1 MDVQALWR
9 RLKAFGRAPGPT
21 PASAGAPVSA
31 HDAPPTGS
39 AVPPGLEATP
49 GIIRL
54 YEQVGPRYPWYVS
67 IVSVLGSFA
76 TLLTATIVN
85 VAIPDIMGSLGMTM
99 DEAQTLVSAFLA
111 AGTVT
116 MLMTAWCIRAFGI
129 AHTYVFC
136 LCVFIASSVLG
147 GIAATAETLFIARLL
162 QGAASGV
169 VTPLTMVLIAQVFP
183 VSKRGM
189 GMGLMGVG
197 TVLAPA
203 LAPAIGGYLVDN
215 LSWRWV
221 FYMAIPF
228 AAASLPFALALF
240 PAREERGP
248 RPPFDWAGLVLCS
261 TFLTALLIALTEA
274 QSEGWHDDRVVI
286 ALAVS
291 VVALVAWVA
300 WDVRAA
306 QPLLNLRL
314 LRNGRFASAAL
325 VTFTVGAGLYG
336 STYVFPLFLMEV
348 SRLIP
353 TDAGLS
359 MAPAGFAM
367 AAMFPLSGYLADRVS
382 ARSLVTVGLAMV
394 AWACWLMRDA
404 DAFTPIVD
412 MLGWYVIGRLGMALI
427 FPGLNAAAVNALPL
441 ELIPAGSG
449 MINFLR
455 QLGGALGVSALSFV
469 LIERSA
475 EHQLRVMETQTWDN
489 SAMMELMRLVQE
501 QLAYVGLVGYQAFE
515 TSFTYVLAV
524 VNTQSDMLGYR
535 ESFIALAAVLA
546 LSILPTWT
554 MGPNRSLA
562 ARPGR

>member
-1 MDVQALWR
+1 MQLNALWAA
-9 RLKAFGRAPGPT
+9 LKRFGRDLVAPSASVGRPPPSS
-21 PASAGAPVSA
+21 PARPAMSPVPA
-31 HDAPPTGS
+31 
-39 AVPPGLEATP
+39 GLEATP

-85 VAIPDIMGSLGMTM
+85 VAIPDIMGALGMTM
-99 DEAQTLVSAFLA
+99 DEAQNLVSAFLA

-129 AHTYVFC
+129 ANTYVFC
-136 LCVFIASSVLG
+136 LGLFIASSVLG
-147 GIAATAETLFIARLL
+147 GIAATAEQLFIARLL

-183 VSKRGM
+183 VSQRGM

-203 LAPAIGGYLVDN
+203 LGPTIGGYLVDN

-228 AAASLPFALALF
+228 AAASVPFALALF
-240 PAREERGP
+240 PAREEHGP
-248 RPPFDWAGLVLCS
+248 RPPFDWAGLLLCS
-261 TFLTALLIALTEA
+261 TFLAALLVALTEA

-286 ALAVS
+286 ALALG
-291 VVALVAWVA
+291 VVTFVAWIF
-300 WDVRAA
+300 WETRAA
-306 QPLLNLRL
+306 HPLLDLRL
-314 LRNGRFASAAL
+314 FRNSRFTSAAF

-336 STYVFPLFLMEV
+336 STYVFPLFLQGV

-353 TDAGLS
+353 TDAGLM
-359 MAPAGFAM
+359 MAPAGLAM
-367 AAMFPLSGYLADRVS
+367 AALFPLSGYLADRVS
-382 ARSLVTVGLAMV
+382 ARSLVTVGLALV

-404 DAFTPIVD
+404 DAFTPLLD
-412 MLGWYVIGRLGMALI
+412 MVIWYTIGRLGMALI

-441 ELIPAGSG
+441 DLIPAGSG

-455 QLGGALGVSALSFV
+455 QFGGALGVNALSFV
-469 LIERSA
+469 LIGRSA
-475 EHQLRVMETQTWDN
+475 EHQLRAMETQTWDN
-489 SAMMELMRLVQE
+489 SAMLELMRLAQE
-501 QLAYVGLVGYQAFE
+501 QLAYLGLVGYQAFE
-515 TSFTYVLAV
+515 LSFTYVLAV
-524 VNTQSDMLGYR
+524 VNGQSDMLGYR
-535 ESFIALAAVLA
+535 ESFIALAVVLA

-554 MGPNRSLA
+554 MGPNRPLGE
-562 ARPGR
+562 GR

>member
-1 MDVQALWR
+1 MELNALWAA
-9 RLKAFGRAPGPT
+9 LKRFGRALAAPSASSRRPPPSS
-21 PASAGAPVSA
+21 PARPATSPVPA
-31 HDAPPTGS
+31 
-39 AVPPGLEATP
+39 GLEATP

-54 YEQVGPRYPWYVS
+54 YEQIGPRYPWYVS

-85 VAIPDIMGSLGMTM
+85 VAIPDIMGALGMTM
-99 DEAQTLVSAFLA
+99 DEAQNLVSAFLA

-129 AHTYVFC
+129 ANTYVFC
-136 LCVFIASSVLG
+136 LGLFIASSVLG
-147 GIAATAETLFIARLL
+147 GIAATAEQLFVARLL

-183 VSKRGM
+183 VSQRGM

-203 LAPAIGGYLVDN
+203 LGPTIGGYLVDN

-228 AAASLPFALALF
+228 AAASVPFALALF

-248 RPPFDWAGLVLCS
+248 RPPFDWAGLLLCS
-261 TFLTALLIALTEA
+261 TFLAALLVAMTEA

-286 ALAVS
+286 ALALG
-291 VVALVAWVA
+291 VVAFVAWLF
-300 WDVRAA
+300 WETRAA
-306 QPLLNLRL
+306 HPLLDLRL
-314 LRNGRFASAAL
+314 FRNGRFASAAF

-336 STYVFPLFLMEV
+336 STYVFPLFLQGV

-353 TDAGLS
+353 TDAGLM
-359 MAPAGFAM
+359 MAPAGLAM
-367 AAMFPLSGYLADRVS
+367 AALFPLSGYLADRVS
-382 ARSLVTVGLAMV
+382 ARSLVTVGLALV

-404 DAFTPIVD
+404 DAFTPLLD
-412 MLGWYVIGRLGMALI
+412 MVIWYTIGRLGMALI

-441 ELIPAGSG
+441 DLIPAGSG

-455 QLGGALGVSALSFV
+455 QFGGALGVNALSFV
-469 LIERSA
+469 LIGRSA
-475 EHQLRVMETQTWDN
+475 EHQLRAMETQTWDN
-489 SAMMELMRLVQE
+489 SAMMELMRLAQE
-501 QLAYVGLVGYQAFE
+501 QLAYLGLVGYQAFE
-515 TSFTYVLAV
+515 LSFTYVLAV
-524 VNTQSDMLGYR
+524 VNRQSDMLGYR
-535 ESFIALAAVLA
+535 ESFIALAVVLA

-554 MGPNRSLA
+554 MGPNRPLGE
-562 ARPGR
+562 GR

>member
-1 MDVQALWR
+1 MQLNALWAA
-9 RLKAFGRAPGPT
+9 LKRFGRDLVAPSASVGRPPPSSPARPATSPVPT
-21 PASAGAPVSA
+21 
-31 HDAPPTGS
+31 
-39 AVPPGLEATP
+39 GLEATP

-85 VAIPDIMGSLGMTM
+85 VAIPDIMGALGMTM
-99 DEAQTLVSAFLA
+99 DEAQNLVSAFLA

-129 AHTYVFC
+129 ANTYVFC
-136 LCVFIASSVLG
+136 LGLFIASSVLG
-147 GIAATAETLFIARLL
+147 GIAATAEQLFIARLL

-183 VSKRGM
+183 VSQRGM

-203 LAPAIGGYLVDN
+203 LGPTIGGYLVDN

-228 AAASLPFALALF
+228 AAASVPFALALF
-240 PAREERGP
+240 PAREEHGP
-248 RPPFDWAGLVLCS
+248 RPPFDWAGLLLCS
-261 TFLTALLIALTEA
+261 TFLAALLVALTEA

-286 ALAVS
+286 ALALGVITF
-291 VVALVAWVA
+291 VAWIF
-300 WDVRAA
+300 WETRAA
-306 QPLLNLRL
+306 HPLLDLRL
-314 LRNGRFASAAL
+314 FRNSRFTSAAF

-336 STYVFPLFLMEV
+336 STYVFPLFLQGV

-353 TDAGLS
+353 TDAGLM
-359 MAPAGFAM
+359 MAPAGLAM
-367 AAMFPLSGYLADRVS
+367 AALFPLSGYLADRVS
-382 ARSLVTVGLAMV
+382 ARSLVTVGLALV

-404 DAFTPIVD
+404 DAFTPLLD
-412 MLGWYVIGRLGMALI
+412 MAIWYTIGRLGMALI

-441 ELIPAGSG
+441 DLIPAGSG

-455 QLGGALGVSALSFV
+455 QFGGALGVNALSFV
-469 LIERSA
+469 LIGRSA
-475 EHQLRVMETQTWDN
+475 EHQLRAMETQTWDN
-489 SAMMELMRLVQE
+489 SAMLELMRLAQE
-501 QLAYVGLVGYQAFE
+501 QLAYLGLVGYQAFE
-515 TSFTYVLAV
+515 LSFTYVLAV
-524 VNTQSDMLGYR
+524 VNGQSDMLGYR
-535 ESFIALAAVLA
+535 ESFIALAVVLA

-554 MGPNRSLA
+554 MGPNRPLGE
-562 ARPGR
+562 GR